1 MVNTQIED
9 LELWRDF
16 LSAHAHVSSSLEDDL
31 QNRAGF
37 PLTWYD
43 VLFHLSD
50 APGGKM
56 RLQDLAD
63 KLLFSRSGL
72 TRLVDRI
79 EQAGFVE
86 REPDPN
92 DRRGVSAVLTTAG
105 RHAFRRAVP
114 THRKGVE
121 NHFLGTL
128 NVSDKKALRSALK
141 KVLAEA

>member
-1 MVNTQIED
+1 MVNTQIKD

-16 LSAHAHVSSSLEDDL
+16 LRAHAHVSSSLEDDL

-63 KLLFSRSGL
+63 RLLFSRSGL

-105 RHAFRRAVP
+105 RRAFRRAVP
-114 THRKGVE
+114 THRKGVD

-128 NVSDKKALRSALK
+128 NASDKKALRSALK

>member
-1 MVNTQIED
+1 MVNTQIKD

-16 LSAHAHVSSSLEDDL
+16 LRAHAHVSSSLENDL
-31 QNRAGF
+31 QSRAGF
-37 PLTWYD
+37 PLTWFD

-50 APGGKM
+50 APGGKL

-86 REPDPN
+86 REPDPH
-92 DRRGVSAVLTTAG
+92 DRRGVSAVLTAAG
-105 RHAFRRAVP
+105 RRAFRRATP
-114 THRKGVE
+114 THRKGVD

-128 NVSDKKALRSALK
+128 NASDKKALRSALK